1 MAKTPRGELVF
12 RIPEFDPLTLPMAR
26 LAEYISNLAV
36 LYGEKDYVHLLRV
49 TRGSAALVKKVD
61 SEAVDKVRLRVKT
74 ATEIPDSEANLA
86 YTRIDNLLFRDDATG
101 AVYLGGAKI
110 LQFPGRKRAK
120 TESIGPI
127 AQQDFID
134 GQLIRLGGKDETIP
148 VHVRDEDGI
157 IHPCTA
163 NIETA
168 SRLGPLYLK
177 YVRVHGT
184 AHWTRDETGQWERT
198 FFRVENVEELDNRT
212 LSEAVRELR
221 ADSSSHWPHD
231 ALERLKHLR
240 NGE

>member
-1 MAKTPRGELVF
+1 MAKGARNELIF

-26 LAEYISNLAV
+26 LAEYITQLAV
-36 LYGEKDYVHLLRV
+36 LYGERDHIHLLRV
-49 TRGSAALVKKVD
+49 AKGSAALVKKID
-61 SEAVDKVRLRVKT
+61 SVAIEKVRLRVRT
-74 ATEIPDSEANLA
+74 ACNTPDSDTAGA
-86 YTRIDNLLFRDDATG
+86 YYKIDDLLFRDHATG

-110 LQFPGRKRAK
+110 LQFPGKKRAK

-134 GQLIRLGGKDETIP
+134 GQLIRLGGKDETVP

-163 NIETA
+163 NIDVA

-184 AHWTRDETGQWERT
+184 AHWNRDEAGQWERT
-198 FFRVENVEELDNRT
+198 FFRVDNVEELDHRS
-212 LSEAVRELR
+212 LKDAVRELR
-221 ADSSSHWPHD
+221 AMEGPQWPTD
-231 ALERLKHLR
+231 IMERLYQLR
-240 NGE
+240 SE